1 MPINRR
7 RPHGQS
13 IRFIAALQNEAGI
26 IANARRRRNGICA
39 MCGRPTSQ
47 WYGAPHKAYDAVK
60 NNRTGSETMNG
71 AEVIADILKREGT
84 EFLSCYPRN
93 PVIEPCAALDIRPI
107 LCRQERVGVGIADGF
122 SRIKRGKRNGVF
134 AAQAGPGI
142 ENAFPGVA
150 QAFSE
155 NVPLLVV
162 SGGMPLARQYS
173 RPVFRAAEVFRP
185 VTKWSAL
192 AHSVQELPDLLR
204 RSYHAMRSGKAGP
217 VLIEVPD
224 EVFTAEYNGTVDY
237 VPVPVQRAA
246 PDPDAIKKAVEMLLA
261 AKHPVLWAGQGVHY
275 AEASA
280 QLAALAEMLPAPVVA
295 TNPGKS
301 AIPDSHPLALGA
313 STRSRSKPFAD
324 FLNRADLVV
333 AIGSSLTITN
343 FGPAVPPGK
352 TIIHSSNDAADI
364 NKEYRADHAVVG
376 DAALVIDALIAELA
390 RKRSGSGGNALAAL
404 KEDIAAGKKAWRDE
418 WSKHLDSGET
428 PINQYRVIRDMM
440 RTLDR
445 DNVII
450 THDSGS
456 PREQLLPFWET
467 TSAGSYMGWG
477 KSTQLG
483 YGLGITMG
491 AKLAAP
497 KKLCINVM
505 GDAAIGMTGMDI
517 ETAARNRIGILTVVF
532 NNGVMA
538 AERDVLKLSAKK
550 YGALTVSGNYT
561 KVAQGL
567 NVDATRVE
575 KPADIVPALKDAVAV
590 TETGAPFLL
599 EFVVKEGYDFS
610 RYA

>member
-1 MPINRR
+1 
-7 RPHGQS
+7 
-13 IRFIAALQNEAGI
+13 
-26 IANARRRRNGICA
+26 
-39 MCGRPTSQ
+39 
-47 WYGAPHKAYDAVK
+47 
-60 NNRTGSETMNG
+60 
-71 AEVIADILKREGT
+71 
-84 EFLSCYPRN
+84 
-93 PVIEPCAALDIRPI
+93 
-107 LCRQERVGVGIADGF
+107 LCRQERVGVGIADGY

-155 NVPLLVV
+155 NVPLLVIA
-162 SGGMPLARQYS
+162 GGMPLGRQYV
-173 RPVFRAAEVFRP
+173 RPVFRAANVFQP

-204 RSYHAMRSGKAGP
+204 RAYHAMRSGKAGP

-224 EVFTAEYNGTVDY
+224 EVFTAEYQGPLDY
-237 VPVPVQRAA
+237 APVSLQRAA
-246 PDPDAIKKAVEMLLA
+246 PDPAAVKKAAEMLLA
-261 AKHPVLWAGQGVHY
+261 AKQPLLWAGQGVHY
-275 AEASA
+275 AEASE
-280 QLAALAEMLPAPVVA
+280 QLAALAELLPAPVVA

-301 AIPDSHPLALGA
+301 AIADSHPLALGA
-313 STRSRSKPFAD
+313 ATRSRSKMFAD
-324 FLNRADLVV
+324 FMSRADLIL
-333 AIGSSLTITN
+333 AIGSSLTVTN
-343 FGPAVPPGK
+343 FGPAVPPSK
-352 TIIHSSNDAADI
+352 TIIHSSNDPSDI
-364 NKEYRADHAVVG
+364 NKEYRADHALVG
-376 DAALVIDALIAELA
+376 DAALVIDALITELSH
-390 RKRSGSGGNALAAL
+390 RKSGSGDNTLAAL
-404 KEDIAAGKKAWRDE
+404 KADIAAGKKAWLDE
-418 WSKHLDSGET
+418 WSKHLSSDEI
-428 PINQYRVIRDMM
+428 PINQYRVIRDLM

-467 TSAGSYMGWG
+467 TVPGSYMGWG

-497 KKLCINVM
+497 KKLCVNVM

-517 ETAARNRIGILTVVF
+517 ETAARNRIAILTVVF

-538 AERDVLKLSAKK
+538 AERDVLKLSTKK
-550 YGALTVSGNYT
+550 YGALTVSGNYA
-561 KVAQGL
+561 KVAEGL
-567 NVDATRVE
+567 NVASTRVE
-575 KPADIVPALKDAVAV
+575 KPAAIVPAIKDAVAV

-610 RYA
+610 RYSSTTAASSLSVGPGN